1 MMKLNPTST
10 VALMQL
16 PLLLMITMTMPA
28 AAAVFVVAAA
38 AAVMMMVMMMEAV
51 GDDESLRAH
60 AAADPPFAAW
70 NTQRQHARA

>member
-16 PLLLMITMTMPA
+16 PLLLMKTMTMPA
-28 AAAVFVVAAA
+28 AAAVFVVAA

>member
-1 MMKLNPTST
+1 MRLNPTST

-38 AAVMMMVMMMEAV
+38 AVRMMVMMMEAV